1 MDTYYEQINDLVL
14 DLLLPARTEKV
25 LNKEALQKFLE
36 ILEKIE
42 NEVRGKESIQ
52 RNVAGLVFFIYRS
65 LSDEV
70 MTDDYKNELFRAV
83 GELED
88 MLTRYLGICRL
99 KIGEG
104 KYKHHC

>member
-1 MDTYYEQINDLVL
+1 MDTYYEQIDELVL

-25 LNKEALQKFLE
+25 LNKEAFQKLCA
-36 ILEKIE
+36 ILEQIE

-52 RNVAGLVFFIYRS
+52 RNVAGLIFFIYRS

-83 GELED
+83 GKLED
-88 MLTRYLGICRL
+88 MLD
-99 KIGEG
+99 KIFWDSPF
-104 KYKHHC
+104 KK

>member
-1 MDTYYEQINDLVL
+1 MDTQYEQIDELVL

-25 LNKEALQKFLE
+25 LNKEAFQKFLE

-52 RNVAGLVFFIYRS
+52 RNVAGLIFFIYCS
-65 LSDEV
+65 LSAEV

-83 GELED
+83 GKLED
-88 MLTRYLGICRL
+88 MLDKIFWDSPL
-99 KIGEG
+99 K
-104 KYKHHC
+104 K